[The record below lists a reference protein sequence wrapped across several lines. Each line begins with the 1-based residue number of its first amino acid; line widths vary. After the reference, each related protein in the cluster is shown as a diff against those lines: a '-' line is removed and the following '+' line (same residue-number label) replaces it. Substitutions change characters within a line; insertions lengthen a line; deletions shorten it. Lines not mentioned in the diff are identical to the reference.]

1 MKRTC
6 MVDTNVKIEMKQ
18 RQGQGHK
25 GKGQD
30 QTCSM
35 RKNVVSRINHELM
48 IGY

>member
-6 MVDTNVKIEMKQ
+6 MVDTNVKIEMK
-18 RQGQGHK
+18 QGQGHK